1 MNNKKNILKIGT
13 LLAILMFLLI
23 PLLSSPVAAAFSQ
36 YLGSVTTGNTGG
48 GGPTATGSGSDHW
61 MEIVVWWQP
70 GGSGPLSGPNIYTQN
85 KIYIAANGGQMTGRY
100 TTTPLL
106 TGYGGK
112 GTNFWINVTVYC
124 DDLSDSGPVSWNS
137 GNNTMSIV

>member
-1 MNNKKNILKIGT
+1 M
-13 LLAILMFLLI
+13 A
-23 PLLSSPVAAAFSQ
+23 
-36 YLGSVTTGNTGG
+36 
-48 GGPTATGSGSDHW
+48 
-61 MEIVVWWQP
+61 IVVWWQP

-85 KIYIAANGGQMTGRY
+85 KIYIAANGGQMTGCY